1 MTVHPET
8 TDSPLWRFA
17 TAAWRHPG
25 CAARL
30 VRLQDEHGVE
40 VLPVLAALYQG
51 ACGQIPTPA
60 AAAEVQALHHPF
72 ATGVIAPLR
81 AARRAL
87 QRTGHEGDLRRQAQR
102 LELAAEAIAMARL
115 ATALQHATLE
125 PGTAEQAVER
135 MLVAGGM
142 SRADA
147 EAHATAICA
156 ECMPSP

>member
-1 MTVHPET
+1 MSVHPET

-17 TAAWRHPG
+17 VAAWRHPG

-51 ACGQIPTPA
+51 ACGQIPTQA
-60 AAAEVQALHHPF
+60 AAAEVLARHHPF
-72 ATGVIAPLR
+72 ASAVIAPLR

-87 QRTGHEGDLRRQAQR
+87 ARTGHEGDLRRQTQR

-115 ATALQHATLE
+115 AAALQQTTLE
-125 PGTAEQAVER
+125 PGTAEAAVER
-135 MLVAGGM
+135 MLIASGM
-142 SRADA
+142 QPGPAA
-147 EAHATAICA
+147 AHASAICA
-156 ECMPSP
+156 ECMPGD